1 MKYLI
6 LAACLATGAFLVSA
20 DNNDFPHGETI
31 KHGIQTREKDRIN
44 NRPLDV
50 GDELSEEKGWVD
62 ITPELFKFNTALGQT
77 YTTTE
82 KRESNS
88 EIIRSLTNTSST
100 HNLDGFK
107 GWPDE
112 GWVKKVARGNGTEVN
127 PDFDLSKGMFF
138 LSGGSLH
145 PHYDAQNRLLHE
157 DQRETFKSGI
167 SMFDFGDEV
176 GNVWM
181 FNGNESDLLSTL
193 SLGYYYND
201 ELKETVDKAS
211 ELIIYDKDN
220 TGRLA
225 QVGDYTLVFFPIDP
239 VKYQSF
245 LLAKGEDYSNKSY
258 TIRVQA
264 EFNTYANYPNG
275 IVSAIGDINGI
286 LDNYGSV
293 IRSDESDANY
303 NVMLEGVLDD
313 KESEY
318 LMTHGSYYLP
328 DGDYDAS
335 LRKGDSKPDYY
346 GKMCWDATSWT
357 LYETNLIVKPKHFD
371 NSGISM
377 IDGVPCMRIQFPTH
391 NMNRLAYFLRNVRMF
406 IKEGEESISDAFPSG
421 SSVRITRN
429 EYLLR
434 PKDIFVMT
442 KKLFVNEPNRL
453 EGIVQPTWATRDIR
467 WVLVDN
473 EGRQYQSLDG
483 APEEIT
489 DYIEAFDPLTGE
501 ITARR
506 NGSVLVQA
514 ISRAEGKDPDGN
526 EVYKVMSA
534 VTRLPI
540 YNVVHEIDINHLHH
554 SFDVANNSEKTIQL
568 SGNESTRV
576 EYELRTFDNLE
587 LSDGVAKF
595 DPETPLHVEIAGTS
609 HAVVSDNYA
618 GKGNLHGLTY
628 KNYNQGEDLL
638 YKGTGVFDIFIN
650 EEAGLKKSSKIIMK
664 VDDGRETWEMY
675 ANDPRFAASK
685 RDGVSLLDHYAEP
698 STLICSH
705 NHDPEY
711 AGQFGNKL
719 AIRLTESAIYQF
731 DILIGDKE
739 NTSDPVLQN
748 WILKENVSCD
758 CSEITVGNGKLIIKP
773 KHVCPI
779 GHPIVIRTNYAG
791 FNKSLLANEIM
802 DETEDAPS
810 ASLRKSPVFSDP
822 ASNENNTD
830 YTVFNLYDKTWESQW
845 TGTDYFSHEDKVK
858 DLPLEIYIFNS
869 VITSVD
875 DLLNENNGDNTEYYT
890 LNGLKIEKPTLPGIY
905 LLRRGNTVTKT
916 IIR

>member
-6 LAACLATGAFLVSA
+6 LAACIATGAFSVSA
-20 DNNDFPHGETI
+20 DNGEFPHGETI
-31 KHGIQTREKDRIN
+31 KHGIQTRENDRIN
-44 NRPLDV
+44 NRPLV
-50 GDELSEEKGWVD
+50 VSDELSEEKGWVD

-77 YTTTE
+77 YTTSE
-82 KRESNS
+82 KRKSNS
-88 EIIRSLTNTSST
+88 EIIKSLTNTSST
-100 HNLDGFK
+100 YNLDGFK
-107 GWPDE
+107 GWAVP
-112 GWVKKVARGNGTEVN
+112 GWVKKAASGNGTEDN

-145 PHYDAQNRLLHE
+145 PHYDAQGRLLHG

-181 FNGNESDLLSTL
+181 FNGKESELLSTL
-193 SLGYYYND
+193 SLGYYYKD
-201 ELKETVDKAS
+201 ELGETVNSAS
-211 ELIIYDKDN
+211 EPIIYDKDN
-220 TGRLA
+220 PGRLA

-239 VKYQSF
+239 VKYQAF
-245 LLAKGEDYSNKSY
+245 LQAKGDDYSNKSY

-264 EFNTYANYPNG
+264 EFNTFATFPNG
-275 IVSAIGDINGI
+275 IVTAIGDINGI

-303 NVMLEGVLDD
+303 NVMLEGVLNDT
-313 KESEY
+313 ETEY
-318 LMTHGSYYLP
+318 LMTPGSYYLP

-335 LRKGDSKPDYY
+335 LRKGDSKPNYY

-357 LYETNLIVKPKHFD
+357 LYETNLIVKPNHFD

-406 IKEGEESISDAFPSG
+406 IKEGEESISDAFPVG

-473 EGRQYQSLDG
+473 EGRQYQSLEG
-483 APEEIT
+483 APAEIT
-489 DYIEAFDPLTGE
+489 DYIKSFDPLTGE

-554 SFDVANNSEKTIQL
+554 SLDDTNYTEKTIQL

-576 EYELRTFDNLE
+576 EYELRTFDDLE
-587 LSDGVAKF
+587 LSEGVAKF

-609 HAVVSDNYA
+609 YAVVSDNYA
-618 GKGNLHGLTY
+618 GKGTLHGLT
-628 KNYNQGEDLL
+628 
-638 YKGTGVFDIFIN
+638 
-650 EEAGLKKSSKIIMK
+650 
-664 VDDGRETWEMY
+664 
-675 ANDPRFAASK
+675 
-685 RDGVSLLDHYAEP
+685 
-698 STLICSH
+698 
-705 NHDPEY
+705 
-711 AGQFGNKL
+711 
-719 AIRLTESAIYQF
+719 
-731 DILIGDKE
+731 
-739 NTSDPVLQN
+739 
-748 WILKENVSCD
+748 
-758 CSEITVGNGKLIIKP
+758 
-773 KHVCPI
+773 
-779 GHPIVIRTNYAG
+779 
-791 FNKSLLANEIM
+791 
-802 DETEDAPS
+802 
-810 ASLRKSPVFSDP
+810 
-822 ASNENNTD
+822 
-830 YTVFNLYDKTWESQW
+830 
-845 TGTDYFSHEDKVK
+845 
-858 DLPLEIYIFNS
+858 
-869 VITSVD
+869 
-875 DLLNENNGDNTEYYT
+875 
-890 LNGLKIEKPTLPGIY
+890 
-905 LLRRGNTVTKT
+905 
-916 IIR
+916 